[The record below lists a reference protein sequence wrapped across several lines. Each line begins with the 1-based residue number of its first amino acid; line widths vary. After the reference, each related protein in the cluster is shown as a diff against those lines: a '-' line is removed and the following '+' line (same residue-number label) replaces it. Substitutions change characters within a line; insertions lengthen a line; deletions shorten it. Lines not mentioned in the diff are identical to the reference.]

1 MLRKLSVVVVLLA
14 IAVWYFTIYNSNKAT
29 SVVFLALNY
38 LARPNVHLGDD
49 HMFKPINLPS
59 AWNGTYMKQN
69 PHIWMYQLTD
79 EDRATMTAGVE
90 YFQSLNKSLE
100 TLTIQDFPVTAD
112 FLRKI
117 KEWKLQLSG
126 QGRGF
131 QVIRGVPVQRWT
143 MKQNEIFFFALGKY
157 LGSPGAQDVE
167 GSLLGHVINVGA
179 TNKTER
185 PYRKSVDIAYH
196 CDGADVVGLLC
207 IHPAKVG
214 GASRIISSVTAFNT
228 LLAHPRGQEYIRRL
242 FGKVL
247 LFTRKTFGLS
257 PYLPVYPL
265 RLDAQGVLRTYWNQ
279 EFYSKSYRHL
289 DNGTL
294 TENGL
299 AEPFVLE
306 AVEAYD
312 AILDRD
318 IALGRAEDEAPQRQ
332 MRQQQQTDTGAEAG
346 ATGAEAGSS
355 EDAAAKIEG
364 AQEVEEELGLSM
376 HLQQGDIQLV
386 SNHFVL
392 HARTEFT
399 DYTAAEIAA
408 ATSAAATGGVGEEVR
423 LAPIGQR
430 ELLRLWLSHPA
441 SEMDW
446 PQYLS
451 KQADLLK
458 VISAVLEGVI
468 KYR

>member
-1 MLRKLSVVVVLLA
+1 
-14 IAVWYFTIYNSNKAT
+14 
-29 SVVFLALNY
+29 
-38 LARPNVHLGDD
+38 
-49 HMFKPINLPS
+49 
-59 AWNGTYMKQN
+59 
-69 PHIWMYQLTD
+69 
-79 EDRATMTAGVE
+79 
-90 YFQSLNKSLE
+90 
-100 TLTIQDFPVTAD
+100 
-112 FLRKI
+112 
-117 KEWKLQLSG
+117 
-126 QGRGF
+126 
-131 QVIRGVPVQRWT
+131 

-157 LGSPGAQDVE
+157 LGTPGAQDVE
-167 GSLLGHVINVGA
+167 GSLLGHVINVGE
-179 TNKTER
+179 TNKVER

-207 IHPAKVG
+207 IHPAKIG

-228 LLAHPRGQEYIRRL
+228 LLAHPKGQDYLRRL

-265 RLDAQGVLRTYWNQ
+265 RLDAHGVLRTYWNQ

-294 TENGL
+294 TDNGR
-299 AEPFVLE
+299 ADPFVLE

-318 IALGRAEDEAPQRQ
+318 IALGRAAEEARQR
-332 MRQQQQTDTGAEAG
+332 RQQQTDAGTEVTEDSAAE
-346 ATGAEAGSS
+346 
-355 EDAAAKIEG
+355 
-364 AQEVEEELGLSM
+364 EVEELGLSM

-408 ATSAAATGGVGEEVR
+408 ATAAAAATTAAQGGAGEEVR

-446 PQYLS
+446 SQYLS

-458 VISAVLEGVI
+458 VLAAVLEGVI